1 MLFDRVHIIKK
12 MLETGVI
19 SRPILSQVIITCRAR
34 KIDILK
40 VLANYTGMSSV
51 QAQSFFHEHFGL
63 SAVNLDDIVINPK
76 VASLV
81 PTDLAMTHRIVPAF
95 KVKDTTHLA
104 VADPFNLE
112 GLKDI
117 REYTGDQ
124 SCIFLS
130 PEDQVVKAIRRLT
143 ERS

>member
-12 MLETGVI
+12 MLETGII

-40 VLANYTGMSSV
+40 VLANYTGMTSD

-63 SAVNLDDIVINPK
+63 SAINLDDIVINPK
-76 VASLV
+76 VARLV

-95 KVKDTTHLA
+95 QVKDRTYLA
-104 VADPFNLE
+104 VADPFNLK

-130 PEDQVVKAIRRLT
+130 PEDQVVKAIRKLNQ
-143 ERS
+143 RS